1 MGSPPPQRVVCRF
14 VDEKGTGE
22 LVCCEQPQSSAQRMC
37 LGRVNSESGV
47 ECGTETGFK
56 GGNSGLMVE
65 NEAPATGCSD
75 CYA

>member
-37 LGRVNSESGV
+37 LGRANSVSGV
-47 ECGTETGFK
+47 ECVTETGFK

-65 NEAPATGCSD
+65 NEAPVTGCSD